1 MNHKILFRVVI
12 SRTNTLLAMSFKAR
26 SVIDPELVNS
36 SIGTQTKR
44 DTYLWGVG
52 TVFGDTNVVNS

>member
-1 MNHKILFRVVI
+1 
-12 SRTNTLLAMSFKAR
+12 MSFKAS